1 MTETNESAEI
11 AATEERQ
18 YKKLD
23 YSLKTAQERKD
34 FVEAMVAGMSKD
46 QLKNK
51 KYIEILSDYIVSA
64 MTPEEKK
71 SKMIL
76 TDNRMV
82 TVNKRET
89 SYQGLVDKF
98 ENGED
103 GLWNLI
109 IDDKNVLLTH
119 KVSITDK
126 DVEEIQPLQDLK
138 ESIAILEESVAKA
151 TGKKK
156 FLLKKQ

>member
-1 MTETNESAEI
+1 MFFTETKNI
-11 AATEERQ
+11 AAT
-18 YKKLD
+18 KKLD
-23 YSLKTAQERKD
+23 YTLKTAKERQE
-34 FVEAMVAGMSKD
+34 FVENIVAQMSNE

-89 SYQGLVDKF
+89 SYQNLVSKF

-103 GLWNLI
+103 GL
-109 IDDKNVLLTH
+109 
-119 KVSITDK
+119 
-126 DVEEIQPLQDLK
+126 
-138 ESIAILEESVAKA
+138 
-151 TGKKK
+151 
-156 FLLKKQ
+156 

>member
-1 MTETNESAEI
+1 MTETQE
-11 AATEERQ
+11 AATH
-18 YKKLD
+18 KKLD
-23 YSLKTAQERKD
+23 YSLKTAAERKE
-34 FVEAMVAGMSKD
+34 FVEELVAGMSKQ

-103 GLWNLI
+103 GL
-109 IDDKNVLLTH
+109 
-119 KVSITDK
+119 
-126 DVEEIQPLQDLK
+126 
-138 ESIAILEESVAKA
+138 
-151 TGKKK
+151 
-156 FLLKKQ
+156 

>member
-1 MTETNESAEI
+1 MTETSEN
-11 AATEERQ
+11 AATVTTEERK

-23 YSLKTAQERKD
+23 YSLKTAQERKE
-34 FVEAMVAGMSKD
+34 FVENMVAEMSKD
-46 QLKNK
+46 QLKSK

-89 SYQGLVDKF
+89 SYQGLVEKF

-103 GLWNLI
+103 GL
-109 IDDKNVLLTH
+109 
-119 KVSITDK
+119 
-126 DVEEIQPLQDLK
+126 
-138 ESIAILEESVAKA
+138 
-151 TGKKK
+151 
-156 FLLKKQ
+156 